1 MKVKNTAIQIKDWEI
16 MIYIKCLS
24 YQINYSSY
32 QNLYLK
38 YTEHLKLSKNYSES
52 GQNIWTVNLWKS
64 IYIWQ
69 THKICSTLLAIMKI

>member
-16 MIYIKCLS
+16 IIYINCLS

-52 GQNIWTVNLWKS
+52 GQNI
-64 IYIWQ
+64 
-69 THKICSTLLAIMKI
+69 